1 MTDIKKYLTSV
12 GILILILGIL
22 IGVVNFFIISLTQ
35 IFSLMINI
43 IIISLILIILCST
56 AVTYRV
62 IKGKY
67 VNSNIMKINFNIVS
81 GLFPIISFIASSFGM
96 SKSDIRRIYI
106 KLNNE
111 YIYSNKYNF
120 NPEDIIILIPHYI
133 QENSCKLKVTNDIDN
148 CKECGR
154 CNIGEL
160 IKLKEKTNVKIFV
173 ATGGTLARKIIMD
186 TKPKAV
192 VAVAC
197 ERDLTSGIQDIKKIP
212 VLGVFNKRPNG
223 PCVNT
228 NVDMMDIEKAI
239 GFLTGK
245 NILVCN

>member
-1 MTDIKKYLTSV
+1 
-12 GILILILGIL
+12 
-22 IGVVNFFIISLTQ
+22 
-35 IFSLMINI
+35 
-43 IIISLILIILCST
+43 
-56 AVTYRV
+56 
-62 IKGKY
+62 
-67 VNSNIMKINFNIVS
+67 
-81 GLFPIISFIASSFGM
+81 
-96 SKSDIRRIYI
+96 
-106 KLNNE
+106 
-111 YIYSNKYNF
+111 
-120 NPEDIIILIPHYI
+120 ILIPHCI

-212 VLGVFNKRPNG
+212 VLGV
-223 PCVNT
+223 
-228 NVDMMDIEKAI
+228 
-239 GFLTGK
+239 
-245 NILVCN
+245 